1 MNKAVELFQEVWK
14 VELFRGALLT
24 LGIFFGIML
33 LGWIIRI
40 IIFCKFGR
48 RRCSAINVTC
58 PNGSIIVA
66 ASAISS
72 AIEAEL
78 KAFPE
83 LDVRRVMLFCKRGVY
98 SMEVRAA
105 LIKSAKS
112 RGLPEL
118 YSLAEPLIKRRMD
131 EIFGLKEL
139 GGVTLRIERSGRS
152 DDYDDIPDSPE
163 LPDEMSK

>member
-1 MNKAVELFQEVWK
+1 MNKAVEVFQEVWK

-24 LGIFFGIML
+24 LGVFFGIML

-48 RRCSAINVTC
+48 RRCSTISVNC
-58 PNGSIIVA
+58 QNGSIIVA
-66 ASAISS
+66 ANAISS

-83 LDVRRVMLFCKRGVY
+83 LEVRRILLFCKRGVY

-105 LIKSAKS
+105 LIKSGKS

-118 YSLAEPLIKRRMD
+118 YSLVEPLIKRRMD

-139 GGVTLRIERSGRS
+139 ANVTLRIERSGKS

-163 LPDEMSK
+163 LPNEMSK